1 MKTILTPFWYDKPS
15 ILWDRG
21 SITEIFPS
29 RRFDI
34 VRKLNAIVRL
44 LFIYSLLIYAY
55 KRNINVFAYPLV
67 GMIITWIIHR
77 KQIDIRKKTIIDKS
91 VEGTLQDLTKINDL
105 STQCRVP
112 NKENP
117 FMNPKLTDYGNNKP
131 PPPRACPS
139 YNNVGIQRRVEEL
152 FNEDLYRDVTDIFG
166 KKNSQ
171 RQYYTVPGSQV
182 PNDQGSFAQWLYG
195 RPPTCKEGN
204 QIACLADLGN
214 SGGSTGNST

>member
-1 MKTILTPFWYDKPS
+1 MQTFLTPFWYDKPS
-15 ILWDRG
+15 ILFDRG

-44 LFIYSLLIYAY
+44 LIAYAIIMYGY
-55 KRNINVFAYPLV
+55 KRDINIFAIPLV
-67 GMIITWIIHR
+67 AMGITWVIHR
-77 KQIDIRKKTIIDKS
+77 KQGDIRKKTIKAKS
-91 VEGTLQDLTKINDL
+91 IEGTLQDLTKLDDL
-105 STQCRVP
+105 STECRVP
-112 NKENP
+112 KKDNP
-117 FMNPKLTDYGNNKP
+117 FMNPKLTDYGNNKSP
-131 PPPRACPS
+131 PPKACPS